1 MAEWFRRG
9 GGVMDLVL
17 ISLGFVFAGVCLD
30 IGLTLFGFYRL
41 YERLNILDNA
51 VATILKPIVDRLDTI
66 PGDFSAE
73 PVNPVQQAIAAFI
86 QQKAATINSQR
97 DALGQFTAETL
108 GAKEV

>member
-1 MAEWFRRG
+1 VTEWFRRG
-9 GGVMDLVL
+9 GGVMDPVL
-17 ISLGFVFAGVCLD
+17 ILLGFITVATCLD

-51 VATILKPIVDRLDTI
+51 VATILQPIVDRLDTI

-73 PVNPVQQAIAAFI
+73 PVNPVHQAIAAFI

-108 GAKEV
+108 GPKEV

>member
-9 GGVMDLVL
+9 GGVMELV
-17 ISLGFVFAGVCLD
+17 IIILGFISIAVCLD

-51 VATILKPIVDRLDTI
+51 VATVLKPIIDRLDTI
-66 PGDFSAE
+66 PSDFSAE
-73 PVNPVQQAIAAFI
+73 PINPVQQAIAAFI

-108 GAKEV
+108 GPKEV